1 MNGILGP
8 HVNPVSALI
17 QTIAAR
23 SVCTDFAV
31 RQVIG
36 LFSGTVRRYLQS
48 TQALSE
54 LAVIGLKV
62 PNENISCFGEG
73 ALIALHL
80 LLQGF
85 NRQTLLL
92 RCDHVFLSPSCLPY
106 LVCFTDS
113 LRLCT
118 PSRMFFPGVLGLRSP
133 PASATLPA
141 LNELFIDDD
150 DMAEEG
156 GGSATHPAEDAV
168 PLATRMRPR
177 SLDDYVGQKHI
188 LGRGRLLRRAIEA
201 DRFTSLIF
209 YGPPGVGKTTLAE
222 IIAKR
227 TEARFV
233 NLSGVES
240 NVADIRR
247 AAEAAVANSRLRGQ
261 MTTLFVD
268 EIHRFSKSQQDVL
281 LPYIERGTLRFIG
294 ATTHNPYFYVNSPLV
309 SRSQV
314 FQLESLDEADLEKLV
329 DTAVA
334 DEDHGLGGRGIS
346 ITPEARAHL
355 AAAAAGDARKCLTSL
370 ELAALTTLP
379 GAEGRVE
386 IDLVVA
392 EESIQRKQVVYDRDG
407 DQHHDTISAFIK
419 SMRGS
424 DPDAAVYWLAK
435 MLYAGEDIRFIARR
449 IVICASED
457 IGLADSNA
465 LRVAVAAQQAVEFVG
480 MPEARIPLAHAA
492 IYLAT
497 APKSNRAYAAINA
510 AMKDVEEG
518 RTLAVPPH
526 LRTNTRK
533 KLAEASGAKAEDLDY
548 KYSHDSADGYIP
560 QAYLP
565 EGRRYYEP
573 TANGMEQRV
582 SERLAYWRETFEK
595 SEKGAADKDA

>member
-1 MNGILGP
+1 M
-8 HVNPVSALI
+8 V
-17 QTIAAR
+17 
-23 SVCTDFAV
+23 D
-31 RQVIG
+31 
-36 LFSGTVRRYLQS
+36 
-48 TQALSE
+48 
-54 LAVIGLKV
+54 
-62 PNENISCFGEG
+62 
-73 ALIALHL
+73 
-80 LLQGF
+80 
-85 NRQTLLL
+85 
-92 RCDHVFLSPSCLPY
+92 D
-106 LVCFTDS
+106 
-113 LRLCT
+113 
-118 PSRMFFPGVLGLRSP
+118 
-133 PASATLPA
+133 
-141 LNELFIDDD
+141 ELFDSTGQG
-150 DMAEEG
+150 AV
-156 GGSATHPAEDAV
+156 ANHHPADHAV

-177 SLDDYVGQKHI
+177 SLDEYAGQGHI
-188 LGRGRLLRRAIEA
+188 LGPDKLLRRAVEA

-240 NVADIRR
+240 NVAEIRKE
-247 AAEAAVANSRLRGQ
+247 AEIASSHLRLRNET
-261 MTTLFVD
+261 TTLFVD

-314 FQLESLDEADLEKLV
+314 FQLESLETEDLEGLI
-329 DTAVA
+329 DSALA
-334 DEDHGLGGRGIS
+334 DEERGFGDRGIS
-346 ITPEARAHL
+346 ITEEARALL
-355 AAAAAGDARKCLTSL
+355 ALCADGDARKCLTSL
-370 ELAALTTLP
+370 ELAALTTP
-379 GAEGRVE
+379 PDADGKVV

-392 EESIQRKQVVYDRDG
+392 EESIQRKQVVYDQDG

-465 LRVAVAAQQAVEFVG
+465 LRVAIAAQQAVEFVG
-480 MPEARIPLAHAA
+480 MPEARIPLAHAT

-510 AMKDVEEG
+510 AMADVKEG

-526 LRTNTRK
+526 LRTRTRK
-533 KLAEASGAKAEDLDY
+533 KIAEGSGTPNADLVY
-548 KYSHDSADGYIP
+548 TYAHDNEDGYIP

-573 TANGMEQRV
+573 THNGMEQRV
-582 SERLAYWRETFEK
+582 AERLQFWRKQFEEHNEAQG
-595 SEKGAADKDA
+595 SGGSD